1 MKGFLR
7 LLATSEVFDKG
18 RAHGLVI
25 MTQFVGDQAME
36 KKVEQ
41 SLMTKFHIL
50 LRFRW

>member
-18 RAHGLVI
+18 RARGLVI
-25 MTQFVGDQAME
+25 MTQFVGDQGME

-50 LRFRW
+50 LRFKW